1 MAKRKKNCGSEGG
14 RTTRGAKC
22 TKERGWGTDH
32 LGKGRC
38 RNHDEAK
45 NQRIKELKSRA
56 IELIKDGTRTL
67 EEVAM
72 EIGYKPWQ
80 VWWWRKGDEQFDMA
94 ITEALSHADDVRVQM
109 AEDHLYTRIMNDK
122 MGSVELIFFLKNR
135 APSRWKDRVER
146 EITGKD
152 GKALFSLEAI
162 RMIVGED

>member
-1 MAKRKKNCGSEGG
+1 M
-14 RTTRGAKC
+14 
-22 TKERGWGTDH
+22 
-32 LGKGRC
+32 
-38 RNHDEAK
+38 
-45 NQRIKELKSRA
+45 
-56 IELIKDGTRTL
+56 IKDGTRTL

-72 EIGYKPWQ
+72 EIGYKAWQ
-80 VWWWRKGDEQFDMA
+80 VWWWRKNDEAFDMA

-109 AEDHLYTRIMNDK
+109 AEDHLYARIMNDK

-135 APSRWKDRVER
+135 APARWKDRVER